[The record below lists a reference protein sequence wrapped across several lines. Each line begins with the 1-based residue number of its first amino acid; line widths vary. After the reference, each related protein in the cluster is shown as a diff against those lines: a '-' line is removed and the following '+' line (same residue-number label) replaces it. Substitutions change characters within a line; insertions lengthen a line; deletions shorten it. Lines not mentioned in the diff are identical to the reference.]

1 MTRLAPIL
9 ACLLTV
15 ALVACGGDDAPSREE
30 FADRANEICRKA
42 ERLTEN
48 VGEGAQSREE
58 IAEAVDR
65 VIEESRDAV
74 DQLADLE
81 QPEGEAGETA
91 ERFVEATRTQI
102 VDEGIPVLEDLRD
115 AVEQNDAQA
124 AQEAAQRL
132 DAIDTEA
139 PDRAA
144 RELGADDCADG

>member
-1 MTRLAPIL
+1 MTRLAAIL

-15 ALVACGGDDAPSREE
+15 ALAACGGDDAPTREE

-42 ERLTEN
+42 ERSAERL
-48 VGEGAQSREE
+48 GESAQSREE

-74 DQLADLE
+74 DELDDLE
-81 QPEGEAGETA
+81 VPEGEAGDTA
-91 ERFVEATRTQI
+91 ERFVDATRTQI

-124 AQEAAQRL
+124 AQEASDRL
-132 DAIDTEA
+132 EAIETEES
-139 PDRAA
+139 DRAA
-144 RELGADDCADG
+144 RELGANACAGD

>member
-15 ALVACGGDDAPSREE
+15 ALAACGGDDAPSREE
-30 FADRANEICRKA
+30 FADRASEICRQA
-42 ERLTEN
+42 ERSAEN
-48 VGEGAQSREE
+48 LGEGAQSRQE
-58 IAEAVDR
+58 IAEAVDQ

-74 DQLADLE
+74 DELADLE
-81 QPEGEAGETA
+81 RPEGEAGEAA

-124 AQEAAQRL
+124 AQEASDRL

-139 PDRAA
+139 SDRAA
-144 RELGADDCADG
+144 RELGADACASG